1 MNKWTRADILTVI
14 ALAVV
19 FIVGKWAHNE
29 YVEWKLFIQQKAGVI
44 DAVGDSA
51 KLTSDKVI
59 EFADNVLSVFKR
71 DVDAKVRE
79 VEARQKRNDALIEK
93 MVTEFHASHK
103 TKLENEGE

>member
-1 MNKWTRADILTVI
+1 MSKWTRADILTVI

-29 YVEWKLFIQQKAGVI
+29 YVEWKQFIQQKAGVI

-51 KLTSDKVI
+51 KLTSDKLI
-59 EFADNVLSVFKR
+59 EFTDNVLSVFKK

-79 VEARQKRNDALIEK
+79 VEARQKQNDELIEK
-93 MVTEFHASHK
+93 LMTELRAGRK